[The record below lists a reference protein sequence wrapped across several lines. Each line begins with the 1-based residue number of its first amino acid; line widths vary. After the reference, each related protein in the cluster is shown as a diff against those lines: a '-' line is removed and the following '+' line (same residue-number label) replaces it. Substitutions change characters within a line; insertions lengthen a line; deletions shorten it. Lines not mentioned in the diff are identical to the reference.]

1 MRPRPLLEMNEP
13 STPTQSVPQSQGG
26 VGQDEEGEARSLPAV
41 DAARSEP
48 SVGASNSRNL
58 MQLGGPSSLR
68 FKITMKGK
76 GHTVSTFTL
85 PASAE
90 QT

>member
-1 MRPRPLLEMNEP
+1 M
-13 STPTQSVPQSQGG
+13 
-26 VGQDEEGEARSLPAV
+26 V

-58 MQLGGPSSLR
+58 MQLGDPSSLR
-68 FKITMKGK
+68 FKITMEGK
-76 GHTVSTFTL
+76 GHTTSTFTL